1 MTGLLSAIKATAR
14 AVGVDTRAAYQALSA
29 ASLRAAMAE
38 QGLSEL
44 AERLRVLIPDL
55 SEQYTS
61 RLDPVEYARYWET
74 KMRGLH
80 AFQLQFMLDAVAKVG
95 KPGLNIADLGD
106 SSGNHGIYLR
116 GLAPEGAVGR
126 YVSVNLDP
134 VAVEKVKA
142 KGGEAVLCPVEE
154 LDVAA
159 FVPDLVVSFET
170 FEHLTNPLMLFHTL
184 ATRCPARYM
193 LITVP
198 YRRQSRFGGTLMRMP
213 LATMPGELTPEAVHI
228 YEFSPADWSL
238 MARFGGFKTIA
249 ERIYVQYPRRS
260 PLAITAPL
268 WRRLDHEGFVGLLL
282 ERDLTLAE
290 RYTGW

>member
-1 MTGLLSAIKATAR
+1 MTLHFTKALAR
-14 AVGVDTRAAYQALSA
+14 AAGIDTRAAYQALSA

-38 QGLSEL
+38 QGLTEL
-44 AERLRVLIPDL
+44 AERLRLLVPDL
-55 SEQYTS
+55 SQQYTS

-80 AFQLQFMLDAVAKVG
+80 AFQMQFLLDAVAKVA

-116 GLAPEGAVGR
+116 GLAPEGAIGR

-154 LDVAA
+154 LDLAS

-170 FEHLTNPLMLFHTL
+170 FEHLSNPLMLFHTL
-184 ATRCPARYM
+184 ATQCPARHV

-198 YRRQSRFGGTLMRMP
+198 YRRHSRFGGTLMRMP
-213 LATMPGELTPEAVHI
+213 LAAMPAELTPEAVHL
-228 YEFSPADWSL
+228 YEFSPEDWSL
-238 MARFGGFKTIA
+238 MARFGGFKTVA
-249 ERIYVQYPRRS
+249 QRIYVQYPRRS
-260 PLAITAPL
+260 PLRVTAPL
-268 WRRLDHEGFVGLLL
+268 WRRLDHEGFLGLLL
-282 ERDLTLAE
+282 ERDLSLAE
-290 RYTGW
+290 RYSGW